1 MAGDFADPEKFDD
14 LINQLEFELLSTTIA
29 CAEVLK
35 NAQGMDVTLLSN
47 AFQELIGSFDN
58 CIKGLTT
65 SSNYQNDSKLKAERF
80 AQLLEHYLEI
90 ALLAIDPKMLEQDSA
105 LQRQAERL
113 INFLPARLVR
123 LKTKMSEDP
132 EKALLPSENFSAS
145 MASLGSNMAQP
156 ARAMPG
162 SLEDFSQ
169 CFIKR

>member
-90 ALLAIDPKMLEQDSA
+90 ALLAIDPK
-105 LQRQAERL
+105 
-113 INFLPARLVR
+113 
-123 LKTKMSEDP
+123 
-132 EKALLPSENFSAS
+132 
-145 MASLGSNMAQP
+145 
-156 ARAMPG
+156 
-162 SLEDFSQ
+162 
-169 CFIKR
+169 C